1 MSSIVENLKEI
12 AGSLP
17 EGVKLVAVSKTK
29 PVEAIE
35 EAYEAG
41 QRVFGENR
49 ENKEETGIGG
59 EVRDTSQRYRM
70 AYDRSFTN

>member
-29 PVEAIE
+29 WDAVGYQTSMPGNE
-35 EAYEAG
+35 
-41 QRVFGENR
+41 
-49 ENKEETGIGG
+49 
-59 EVRDTSQRYRM
+59 DTFSTVWPAQC
-70 AYDRSFTN
+70 

>member
-49 ENKEETGIGG
+49 VQELAEKLSLIHISEPT
-59 EVRDTSQRYRM
+59 RP
-70 AYDRSFTN
+70 

>member
-17 EGVKLVAVSKTK
+17 EGVKLVAVSKTRGGDRGSIRGRAESIRGK
-29 PVEAIE
+29 P
-35 EAYEAG
+35 G
-41 QRVFGENR
+41 
-49 ENKEETGIGG
+49 TGIGG